1 MKWKNKRGLFHW
13 FVVRIKGIVCRKHL
27 GQFLE
32 VLTLCNLMT
41 MVSPMSNFLC
51 MHATYVFY
59 VILLYLQIRGRFKE
73 KRKPPSQPHSPA
85 AENMER
91 HHPIRLRSFR

>member
-1 MKWKNKRGLFHW
+1 MKWKNKQGLFHW

-32 VLTLCNLMT
+32 VLNICNLMT

-59 VILLYLQIRGRFKE
+59 VIILYLQIRGRFKE
-73 KRKPPSQPHSPA
+73 KRKPPQSA
-85 AENMER
+85 T
-91 HHPIRLRSFR
+91 